1 MSFRPLYKIRNWMP
15 NIKNLNYEDLLNNP
29 RCINEVEKNDMVSE
43 KDLSGHPDAIH
54 LLEKS
59 PDKIDYIELSRNPS
73 AVHLFEKT
81 YLNDAYVVT
90 QNMYELS
97 NYKDVKHLGKCLSL
111 YNKCLC
117 LYNIFQNP
125 QAISFVE
132 KHFGYMFQ
140 YDHKCLT
147 KEEFYMKQWLI
158 TALCINENA
167 IHLLERVPLSTIDV
181 ESLTKNPNGYKLFEK
196 FEFLRH
202 KVLKNYTLYSSLCSY
217 NEESIKFLEKYGI
230 DIVNEPCSWL
240 SLHYNNSDY
249 ALDILEKHSSNIN
262 WWALCLNENPRAIK
276 MLKSARQFINWTV
289 LFNNP
294 AAIDMIEDYV
304 KDKHVITSFNK
315 IQMSNLTRNPE
326 IFVLDTDAMK
336 QQINQPQ
343 DGISFVEELTMKH
356 YHPKRLQYYLE
367 TYNYNILDDV
377 YIYDQ
382 NDLL

>member
-1 MSFRPLYKIRNWMP
+1 MSFRPLYKIRSWMP
-15 NIKNLNYEDLLNNP
+15 NIKYLNYEDLLNNP
-29 RCINEVEKNDMVSE
+29 RCINEVEKNDMVCES
-43 KDLSGHPDAIH
+43 DLSGHPDAIH

-59 PDKIDYIELSRNPS
+59 PEKIDFIELSRNPS

-81 YLNDAYVVT
+81 YLNDEYVVT
-90 QNMYELS
+90 QHMCEL
-97 NYKDVKHLGKCLSL
+97 NNFQDIKDLGRNLS
-111 YNKCLC
+111 

-125 QAISFVE
+125 QAIHFIE
-132 KHFGYMFQ
+132 KYYGYMFQ

-158 TALCINENA
+158 NALCINENA
-167 IHLLERVPLSTIDV
+167 IHLLERVPLSSIDV

-196 FEFLRH
+196 YQFLRH
-202 KVLKNYTLYSSLCSY
+202 KVLKSYTLYSSLCSY

-249 ALDILEKHSSNIN
+249 ALDILEKHSSKIN

-276 MLKSARQFINWTV
+276 MLQSARQFINWTV

-304 KDKHVITSFNK
+304 KDKNVITSFNK
-315 IQMSNLTRNPE
+315 IQMSNITRNPE

-336 QQINQPQ
+336 QQINQPTQ
-343 DGISFVEELTMKH
+343 DGISFVEELMMKH
-356 YHPKRLQYYLE
+356 YHPKRLQFYLE
-367 TYNYNILDDV
+367 KYNYDILDDV
-377 YIYDQ
+377 YIDDQ
-382 NDLL
+382 DDLP